1 MRLKKKIAR
10 VKFKNGRSHQG
21 LLTYLDD
28 TDCWSI
34 RGRTLTASIVFQL
47 IEVVNV
53 FAISERGSSTSAL
66 WKHPC
71 ESEVLN
77 ASSNLASPVSFWT
90 WRFVTHRREEVIFWV
105 SSAMVPRTILR
116 SAREIETD

>member
-1 MRLKKKIAR
+1 MAPDALRRRLMRLKKKIAR

-53 FAISERGSSTSAL
+53 FAISERGSSTSAFASVASAVGHHDAISL
-66 WKHPC
+66 WQ
-71 ESEVLN
+71 
-77 ASSNLASPVSFWT
+77 
-90 WRFVTHRREEVIFWV
+90 VT
-105 SSAMVPRTILR
+105 
-116 SAREIETD
+116 